1 MFNWESLSEEL
12 PLSKDA
18 QQQRSSEAEQNSE
31 SGKWLQKWRG
41 GLWGLSSRRDPRP
54 WYRLQKRLR
63 SGESFQ
69 NFQYKHLIGI
79 PFQVD
84 ASVPIILNGEPVF
97 NINEQWSKPIMGQ
110 LKIFSPEDN
119 FETGMNCPCFALR
132 KCDEKKRKSKR
143 EKCVADCAKSCQ

>member
-12 PLSKDA
+12 PLSKNA
-18 QQQRSSEAEQNSE
+18 EQQRTEKSE
-31 SGKWLQKWRG
+31 SGKWLQKWWG